1 MDTILP
7 LSNMALFIPAAL
19 ALALTPGPVVLYVIT
34 RSVNQG
40 RRAGF
45 VSVLGLELGNLVHV
59 FAAALGLSAILLS
72 STLAFDLVKYLGAA
86 YLIYLGIRKLRSK
99 DDLTEQTVTLDTPW
113 KIFSQ
118 GIVVAV
124 LNPKTALF
132 FFAFLPQFVDTAR
145 GNVPVQVLLLGITFV
160 TIATVTDSLYALG
173 AGAAGRWLRNSRR
186 WVRAQRYIA
195 GTVYIGLGVTAAFA
209 SSGGRK

>member
-7 LSNMALFIPAAL
+7 LSNLSLFIPAAF
-19 ALALTPGPVVLYVIT
+19 ALAITPGPVVLYIIT
-34 RSVNQG
+34 RSINQG

-45 VSVLGLELGNLVHV
+45 VSILGLELGNLVHV

-99 DDLTEQTVTLDTPW
+99 DELTEQAVQPDSAW

-118 GIVVAV
+118 GIVVAT

-132 FFAFLPQFVDTAR
+132 FFAFLPQFVDTTH
-145 GNVPVQVLLLGITFV
+145 GNVTLQVLLLGITFV

-173 AGAAGRWLRNSRR
+173 AGAAGRWLRNSRQ

-195 GTVYIGLGVTAAFA
+195 GTVYIGLGLTAAFA
-209 SSGGRK
+209 SSGNRK